1 MRPTDSFNRIPR
13 VPSSETNVPSADKL
27 RLKKEEEK
35 RERATRDQ
43 LDIYLGWWT
52 RSLLIRWINF
62 FPSARKGHF
71 AAGNWSLGRRTLDQT
86 CASRIPAFWLPPLLP
101 PPIVP
106 NDSSPLEG
114 SAGVNYFAA
123 LERLGRFC
131 CNNESNYKINQ
142 NRLFLMT

>member
-1 MRPTDSFNRIPR
+1 MYDTSFPLCVRRTHLTGSR
-13 VPSSETNVPSADKL
+13 VFHRAKQTYLLQTSSAWRK
-27 RLKKEEEK
+27 RKK
-35 RERATRDQ
+35 RERESHSRSAR
-43 LDIYLGWWT
+43 YLPRLVNT
-52 RSLLIRWINF
+52 LAVNSLNKL
-62 FPSARKGHF
+62 FPARKGHF

-114 SAGVNYFAA
+114 STGVNYFAA

-131 CNNESNYKINQ
+131 CNNESNYKN
-142 NRLFLMT
+142 